1 MTCSGLPQ
9 KCNVLLSDLDVS
21 ESPGM
26 PVFHTLAEGAKIL
39 ESSQGKL
46 KMKFDNDKITT
57 DV

>member
-9 KCNVLLSDLDVS
+9 KYNVLLSDLDVS

-39 ESSQGKL
+39 ESYKE
-46 KMKFDNDKITT
+46 N
-57 DV
+57 